1 MDIKTLISEEDVKKR
16 VYEIAKEIEKDY
28 NGKEINLVC
37 ILKGS
42 LMFTADLARYIE
54 KESVNI
60 DFLRVSSYQ
69 NTKSKTLSFVKG
81 LLPDIKGKD
90 IILIED
96 IIDSGKTMNFL
107 VPMLNRMKPNSI
119 KVCTLLDK
127 PSRRQLPFK
136 ADYVGF
142 EIEDKFVLGYGMDYN
157 QQYRNLNYIGYI
169 ETKD

>member
-1 MDIKTLISEEDVKKR
+1 MDNIKVLISEEKLQKRIKKL
-16 VYEIAKEIEKDY
+16 AKEIEKDY
-28 NGKEINLVC
+28 KDKEINLIC

-42 LMFTADLARYIE
+42 IMFTCDLARNIN
-54 KESVNI
+54 KNVMI
-60 DFLRVSSYQ
+60 DFLRVSSYE
-69 NTKSKTLSFVKG
+69 NNKSKTISFVKG

-107 VPMLNRMKPNSI
+107 VPLLNNMKPNSI

-127 PSRRQLPFK
+127 PSRRKMSFK

-142 EIEDKFVLGYGMDYN
+142 TIEDKFVLGYGMDYD
-157 QQYRNLNYIGYI
+157 QKYRNLKFIGYI
-169 ETKD
+169 EK

>member
-1 MDIKTLISEEDVKKR
+1 MDDIKVLIDEEKLEKR
-16 VYEIAKEIEKDY
+16 VKELAKEIEEDYKD
-28 NGKEINLVC
+28 KEINLIC

-42 LMFTADLARYIE
+42 IMLTCDLAKSINRN
-54 KESVNI
+54 VMI
-60 DFLRVSSYQ
+60 DFLRVSSYE
-69 NTKSKTLSFVKG
+69 NDKSKTISFVKG

-107 VPMLNRMKPNSI
+107 VPLLSKMKPNSI

-127 PSRRQLPFK
+127 PSRRTIPFE

-142 EIEDKFVLGYGMDYN
+142 TIEDKFVLGYGMDYN
-157 QQYRNLNYIGYI
+157 QKYRNLKFIGYI
-169 ETKD
+169 EK

>member
-1 MDIKTLISEEDVKKR
+1 MDDIKVLIDEEKLEKR
-16 VYEIAKEIEKDY
+16 VKELAKEIEEDYKD
-28 NGKEINLVC
+28 KEINLIC

-42 LMFTADLARYIE
+42 IMLTCDLAKNINGN
-54 KESVNI
+54 VMI
-60 DFLRVSSYQ
+60 DFLRVSSYE
-69 NTKSKTLSFVKG
+69 NDKSKTISFVKG

-107 VPMLNRMKPNSI
+107 VPLLSKMKPNSI

-127 PSRRQLPFK
+127 PSRRTIPFE

-142 EIEDKFVLGYGMDYN
+142 TIEDKFVLGYGMDYN
-157 QQYRNLNYIGYI
+157 QQYRNLKFIGYI
-169 ETKD
+169 EK

>member
-1 MDIKTLISEEDVKKR
+1 MNDIKVLIDEEKLEKR
-16 VYEIAKEIEKDY
+16 VKELAKEIEEDYKD
-28 NGKEINLVC
+28 KEINLIC

-42 LMFTADLARYIE
+42 IMLTCDLAKNIDRN
-54 KESVNI
+54 VMI
-60 DFLRVSSYQ
+60 DFLRVSSYE
-69 NTKSKTLSFVKG
+69 NDKSKTISFVKG

-107 VPMLNRMKPNSI
+107 VPLLSKMKPNSI

-127 PSRRQLPFK
+127 PSRRTIPFK

-142 EIEDKFVLGYGMDYN
+142 TIEDKFVLGYGMDYN
-157 QQYRNLNYIGYI
+157 QKYRNLKFIGYI
-169 ETKD
+169 EK

>member
-1 MDIKTLISEEDVKKR
+1 MDDIKVLIDEEKLEKR
-16 VYEIAKEIEKDY
+16 VKELAKEIEEDYKD
-28 NGKEINLVC
+28 KEINLIC

-42 LMFTADLARYIE
+42 IMLTCDLAKNINRN
-54 KESVNI
+54 VMI
-60 DFLRVSSYQ
+60 DFLRVSSYE
-69 NTKSKTLSFVKG
+69 NDKSKTISFVKG

-107 VPMLNRMKPNSI
+107 VPLLSKMKPNSI

-127 PSRRQLPFK
+127 PSRRTIPFE

-142 EIEDKFVLGYGMDYN
+142 TIEDKFVLGYGMDYN
-157 QQYRNLNYIGYI
+157 QQYRNLKFIGYI
-169 ETKD
+169 EK